1 MCLFVQLVFVL
12 LGPPVSQYI
21 NRVNNI
27 RGHGNP
33 PASEFGNWP
42 WWKSVDGVI
51 LAFLATAR
59 QAFLDTARQAKA
71 DLSKLPDLPSLKL
84 QLSTLYHQAT
94 AEDLVKLHKVRV
106 KIL

>member
-1 MCLFVQLVFVL
+1 MDLFVQLVFVL
-12 LGPPVSQYI
+12 LGPEYV

-27 RGHGNP
+27 RGPGNP

-42 WWKSVDGVI
+42 WWKSVDGAI
-51 LAFLATAR
+51 LVFLA
-59 QAFLDTARQAKA
+59 TARQAKA
-71 DLSKLPDLPSLKL
+71 DLSKLPDLPSLKV

-94 AEDLVKLHKVRV
+94 AKDLVKLHKVRV